1 MTDDRLAV
9 KMHSSEA
16 RQMRPLVTHRDLF
29 LSSPVKTTPGT
40 ADKARLL
47 MTPHLAP
54 VVLRERDRPLR
65 VIAEEAERRLGIRA
79 DATTPD
85 VGRKPPRG
93 THSSRRQLG
102 VHADGGE

>member
-1 MTDDRLAV
+1 
-9 KMHSSEA
+9 
-16 RQMRPLVTHRDLF
+16 MRPLVTHRDLF

-47 MTPHLAP
+47 MTPHLAL

-65 VIAEEAERRLGIRA
+65 VIAEEAELRLGTRA

-85 VGRKPPRG
+85 VGRKPPRA
-93 THSSRRQLG
+93 THPRRRQLG